1 MARGRHSIRMAA
13 FAFATLIGWAPTAT
27 AQPYHRDSFAIVL
40 APVESTD
47 DSTAITGTLC
57 RRLEGMTLRHHA
69 VAIADRDR
77 LIALVPA
84 ALYDLVDPDPLTAP
98 GRFAL
103 HAVIRQAATADDL
116 PPDGDSLIALAHRT
130 EGQTAY
136 RLAVEPIITGA
147 QVLSAEATVQFDRPA
162 LDLRFDDAGARRL
175 ADHTGTHIGE
185 PVAVVLDGAVISAP
199 VIRERIAGGS
209 ITISGIPSHEE
220 ASVWAAI
227 LDAPPL
233 ETTLER
239 TDFLALDS
247 LKAALQAGEIAIMT
261 YDACSAR

>member
-13 FAFATLIGWAPTAT
+13 FALTALAGWSQTAT
-27 AQPYHRDSFAIVL
+27 AQPYHRDSFAIFL
-40 APVESTD
+40 APAGTPGDAVT
-47 DSTAITGTLC
+47 TAAALC
-57 RRLEGMTLRHHA
+57 QRLASMILRHHA
-69 VAIADRDR
+69 VAIADRNR

-84 ALYDLVDPDPLTAP
+84 ALHNLVDPDPLTAP
-98 GRFAL
+98 GHFAM
-103 HAVIRQAATADDL
+103 HAVLGQAATADDL
-116 PPDGDSLIALAHRT
+116 PPDGNSLVALERRS
-130 EGQTAY
+130 EGPTAY
-136 RLAVEPIITGA
+136 RLAAEPVITRT
-147 QVLSAEATVQFDRPA
+147 QVLSAEATVQLDQPA
-162 LDLRFDDAGARRL
+162 LNLRFDDAGTREF
-175 ADHTGTHIGE
+175 ADHTAAHVGE
-185 PVAVVLDGAVISAP
+185 PVAVVLDGEVISAP

-220 ASVWAAI
+220 ASLWAAI

-247 LKAALQAGEIAIMT
+247 LKTALQAGEIQITT